1 MKKDS
6 IKDAIVLPSPFEDI
20 MADRFGRYSKYII
33 QDRALPDVR
42 DGLKPVQRRILYAMH
57 SDGNTADKPHR
68 KSAKTVGLVI
78 GNYHP
83 HGDSSVYDAMVRLSQ
98 EWKMRIPLVDMHGN
112 NGSIDNDPAA
122 AMRYTEA
129 RLSKISSLLLKDI
142 EQQTVLF
149 APNFDDSLN
158 EPTVLP
164 AQFPNLLANGTTGIS
179 AGYAT
184 NIPPHNLNEIINA
197 IILRINDSSAQL
209 KDIMNIVKGPDFPT
223 GGIVQGKEGISDA
236 FKTGK
241 GKIIIRSKTEIVE
254 TKTVK
259 QIVIKEIPYEVVK
272 SNLVKQI
279 DDIRLGK
286 DAQGI
291 LDVRD
296 ESDRNGL
303 KIVVDIKK
311 DQDTNLILNYLLK
324 KTSLQVSYNYNMVAI
339 VNKRPMQLGLMA
351 MIDAYITH
359 RQEVVLARSHYQL
372 SKIMERCHI
381 LDGLIKAVSIMDDII
396 AIIRSSKDKGDAKE
410 HLKQRFD
417 FTEIQTEAIVTLR
430 LYRLTS
436 TDIFQLKEEYAQLVK
451 QEAILRAIINEKD
464 VLNQLIVKELKEVNS
479 LMNMPRLTDIHD
491 QVEEIVID
499 KQSMIVNE
507 RVMITVSRDGYV
519 KRVSLRSFNANANDT
534 MTGIKESDQLIGV
547 TECDLLD
554 NLLLITSGGNYLYI
568 PVYEIPEAKWKDVGN
583 HLNTLSTINGDKI
596 ISAFI
601 VKSLKSEAWIITI
614 TKKGMIKTTLL
625 YDLNTLRFNRS
636 YNLMGLVKNDEVVDA
651 DIAYLN
657 NEVVLATKGG
667 NVVRYT
673 LDQLP
678 ITSLKAKGV
687 KAINLNNLDQL
698 QSLSIINNTFD
709 TLIVINDKGG
719 IKRIRLKDIVNNN
732 RPVKG
737 DTLFTKK
744 KSNPVM
750 IRYTKATSTY
760 DEIALYNEQLIK
772 IISKDVS
779 LMGKESTFS
788 TMIEFKKDWYMIKT
802 IAEVKIID
810 LCEEII
816 VKQTANKEENDD
828 KAGEDFEFIALDV
841 FDDR

>member
-1 MKKDS
+1 M
-6 IKDAIVLPSPFEDI
+6 
-20 MADRFGRYSKYII
+20 Y
-33 QDRALPDVR
+33 
-42 DGLKPVQRRILYAMH
+42 
-57 SDGNTADKPHR
+57 
-68 KSAKTVGLVI
+68 
-78 GNYHP
+78 
-83 HGDSSVYDAMVRLSQ
+83 
-98 EWKMRIPLVDMHGN
+98 
-112 NGSIDNDPAA
+112 
-122 AMRYTEA
+122 
-129 RLSKISSLLLKDI
+129 
-142 EQQTVLF
+142 
-149 APNFDDSLN
+149 
-158 EPTVLP
+158 
-164 AQFPNLLANGTTGIS
+164 
-179 AGYAT
+179 
-184 NIPPHNLNEIINA
+184 
-197 IILRINDSSAQL
+197 
-209 KDIMNIVKGPDFPT
+209 
-223 GGIVQGKEGISDA
+223 
-236 FKTGK
+236 
-241 GKIIIRSKTEIVE
+241 
-254 TKTVK
+254 
-259 QIVIKEIPYEVVK
+259 
-272 SNLVKQI
+272 
-279 DDIRLGK
+279 
-286 DAQGI
+286 
-291 LDVRD
+291 
-296 ESDRNGL
+296 
-303 KIVVDIKK
+303 
-311 DQDTNLILNYLLK
+311 
-324 KTSLQVSYNYNMVAI
+324 
-339 VNKRPMQLGLMA
+339 
-351 MIDAYITH
+351 
-359 RQEVVLARSHYQL
+359 
-372 SKIMERCHI
+372 
-381 LDGLIKAVSIMDDII
+381 
-396 AIIRSSKDKGDAKE
+396 
-410 HLKQRFD
+410 
-417 FTEIQTEAIVTLR
+417 
-430 LYRLTS
+430 
-436 TDIFQLKEEYAQLVK
+436 
-451 QEAILRAIINEKD
+451 
-464 VLNQLIVKELKEVNS
+464 
-479 LMNMPRLTDIHD
+479 MPRLTDIHD

-507 RVMITVSRDGYV
+507 RVMVTVSRDGYV

-534 MTGIKESDQLIGV
+534 MTGIKETDQLIGV

-568 PVYEIPEAKWKDVGN
+568 PVYEIPDAKWKDVGN

-596 ISAFI
+596 INAFI

-657 NEVVLATKGG
+657 NEVVLTTKGG

-698 QSLSIINNTFD
+698 QSLSIINNTYD

-760 DEIALYNEQLIK
+760 DEIAFYNEQLIK
-772 IISKDVS
+772 VISKDVS

-802 IAEVKIID
+802 ITEVKIVD
-810 LCEEII
+810 LREEII

>member
-1 MKKDS
+1 MKKDR
-6 IKDAIVLPSPFEDI
+6 IKEAIGLPSPFADI

-142 EQQTVLF
+142 DQQTVLF

-197 IILRINDSSAQL
+197 IILRINDSSVGL

-259 QIVIKEIPYEVVK
+259 QIVIKEIPFEVVK

-324 KTSLQVSYNYNMVAI
+324 KTSLQISYNYNMVAI

-351 MIDAYITH
+351 MIDAYINH

-372 SKIMERCHI
+372 SKITERCHI

-396 AIIRSSKDKGDAKE
+396 AIIRSSKDKSDAKE
-410 HLKQRFD
+410 RLKQRFG
-417 FTEIQTEAIVTLR
+417 FTEIQAEAIVTLR

-479 LMNMPRLTDIHD
+479 LMYMPRLTDIHD

-507 RVMITVSRDGYV
+507 RVMVTVSRDGYV

-534 MTGIKESDQLIGV
+534 MTGIKETDQLIGV

-568 PVYEIPEAKWKDVGN
+568 PVYEIPDAKWKDVGN

-596 ISAFI
+596 INAFI

-657 NEVVLATKGG
+657 NEVVLTTKGG

-698 QSLSIINNTFD
+698 QSLSIINNTYD

-760 DEIALYNEQLIK
+760 DEIAFYNEQLIK
-772 IISKDVS
+772 VISKDVS

-802 IAEVKIID
+802 ITEVKIVD
-810 LCEEII
+810 LREEII